1 MMHRQ
6 EKPCYDDAVLYKP
19 LIRRGV
25 STGCRKKPATA
36 EEGYMAAFAIHGDII
51 WAERLGKLEYIENG
65 YIVVDGSV
73 IASVSS
79 EKPQGIKVIDES
91 HHLVIPGLSDLHLHA
106 PQYPFM
112 GMYMDE
118 ELLTWLEKHTFPEEA
133 KYSDAAYAERAY
145 TQFADDLK
153 RSATVNVSVFGTI
166 HTDATLMLM
175 DKLEEAGIAGYAGK
189 VSMDRNSPPS
199 LTEETDRAVEEV
211 RRFIEEGASHD
222 LMKPIITPRFI
233 PSCSDALLEALGRIA
248 ADRGLP
254 VQSHLDENPSEVEW
268 VKELCPWAGSYA
280 EAYDHFSLLG
290 QRSIMAHCVWM
301 QESEIDLLSRRG
313 SYVAHSPSSNLNLSS
328 GIAPIRRC
336 IDKDV
341 NIGLATDVAGG
352 STLSIMRVVQDAV
365 TSSKMRWRYISKDEK
380 PLSFPEAFYLATKGG
395 GSFFG
400 RTGSFEPGYDADIAV
415 LSEKRCSTV
424 ISSGLSPAERL
435 ELYAYRSPDEDVVAK
450 FVKGKRII

>member
-1 MMHRQ
+1 MSAWRGRILT
-6 EKPCYDDAVLYKP
+6 ELYKP
-19 LIRRGV
+19 LIGRGV

-73 IASVSS
+73 IVSVSS
-79 EKPQGIKVIDES
+79 EKPQGMQIIDES

-133 KYSDAAYAERAY
+133 KYSDAAYAEKAY
-145 TQFADDLK
+145 SQFADDLR

-189 VSMDRNSPPS
+189 VSMDRNSPPD

-233 PSCSDALLEALGRIA
+233 PSCSDSLLETLGRIA
-248 ADRGLP
+248 SDRGLP

-290 QRSIMAHCVWM
+290 ERSIMAHCVWM
-301 QESEIDLLSRRG
+301 TDDEIDLLKARG
-313 SYVAHSPSSNLNLSS
+313 TYIAHSPTSNLNLSS
-328 GIAPIRRC
+328 GISPVRHFL
-336 IDKDV
+336 DKGLSV
-341 NIGLATDVAGG
+341 GLATDVAGG
-352 STLSIMRVVQDAV
+352 SSLSLLTVMQDAV
-365 TSSKMRWRYISKDEK
+365 KASKMRWRLQDDSAK
-380 PLSFPEAFYLATKGG
+380 PLSLSEVFYLASKGG

-400 RTGSFEPGYDADIAV
+400 SVGSFEPGFDADI
-415 LSEKRCSTV
+415 V
-424 ISSGLSPAERL
+424 ILDEAEGFRTSCHSIEERL
-435 ELYAYRSPDEDVVAK
+435 EMAVYRSSELP
-450 FVKGKRII
+450 VKEKYIRGIRCTCS